1 MKRQIA
7 NSFLAVDSVIFGFD
21 GECLRVLLT
30 KRLNEPYLGYWSL
43 PGGLVRVDEST
54 AAAAVRVLEEKTGLK
69 KVYLEQLYTFSDP
82 DRDPRQRIVS
92 VAHYA
97 LVRSTDHAIHA
108 GRHTELADW
117 FDLDE
122 KKKLAFDHRK
132 ILDLAIE
139 RVRGQIRYKPI
150 GFELLPTRFTL
161 TQLQKLYEAI
171 LGTALDKRNF
181 RKKILAMNLLEGLE
195 EKEIGV
201 GRKPAQYWR
210 FDKKKYNELTQKGFV
225 FEL

>member
-1 MKRQIA
+1 MKRQVA
-7 NSFLAVDSVIFGFD
+7 TSFLAVDAVIFGFD
-21 GECLRVLLT
+21 GERLSVLLT
-30 KRLNEPYLGYWSL
+30 KRLNNPFSGYWSL
-43 PGGLVRVDEST
+43 PGGLLRVDET
-54 AAAAVRVLEEKTGLK
+54 TNEAVKRVLQEKTGLK

-82 DRDPRQRIVS
+82 SRDARMRVVS

-97 LVRSTDHAIHA
+97 LVRSTDHEVVA
-108 GRHTELADW
+108 GRHTELASW
-117 FDLDE
+117 FDLEE

-132 ILDLAIE
+132 ILECAIE
-139 RVRGQIRYKPI
+139 RIRGQIRYKPI
-150 GFELLPTRFTL
+150 GFELLPARFTL

-171 LGTALDKRNF
+171 LNQKLDKRNF
-181 RKKILAMNLLEGLE
+181 RKKILAMDLLEGLE

-210 FDKKKYNELTQKGFV
+210 FDKKKYQNLTQKGFV